1 MSDQEADHAKPKTA
15 LYADKD
21 NEVVLR
27 PHVYDGIQ
35 EYDQKLPNWW
45 LFTFYA
51 AVVLFVV
58 MWIGYSQLDM
68 GQTDQEEIDGIIAEI
83 NQKKEAELEDL
94 LQDLDDQSFVTTWAT
109 NEVAVANGKATYT
122 THCVACHGPDMSA
135 TMKVEGMPAPIPLPG
150 IPLNDREWKFGAWAS
165 YEGEGRP
172 MNIFKLINE
181 GSPPESKG
189 HNGAKM
195 EAWGNKLPAKTIAE
209 VVAYIISENKDE
221 FAKYGQ

>member
-1 MSDQEADHAKPKTA
+1 MSDHEADQTKPKTA

-45 LFTFYA
+45 LFTFYG

-58 MWIGYSQLDM
+58 MWIGYYQLDI
-68 GQTDQEEIDGIIAEI
+68 GQTDEEEIEAIVAGIDAR
-83 NQKKEAELEDL
+83 KEAELEAL
-94 LQDLDDQSFVTTWAT
+94 LENLDDKAFVTTWAT
-109 NEVAVANGKATYT
+109 NEVAVANGQQAYT
-122 THCVACHGPDMSA
+122 THCVACHGPDLSA
-135 TMKVEGMPAPIPLPG
+135 TMKVDGMAAPIPLPG
-150 IPLNDREWKFGAWAS
+150 IPLNDGEWKFG
-165 YEGEGRP
+165 GNP
-172 MNIFKLINE
+172 MAVFKMINE

-195 EAWGNKLPAKTIAE
+195 EVWGDKLPAKTIAE
-209 VVAYIISENKDE
+209 LVSYIISENKDE
-221 FAKYGQ
+221 FAKYAR